1 MNKAHTILGVAVAFC
16 VLALIA
22 SPVTAALQKGE
33 DSGRWGASGL
43 LDRLEE
49 QGCDVSGIRAAIE
62 AGDQE
67 TARTL
72 MQQFMEEHKDELP
85 APPERAPVQEPGM
98 RITAHLD
105 RLEEQGCDVSGIRA
119 AIEAGD
125 QETARTLMQQFME
138 EHKDELPAPPEGRPE
153 GHCKRHST
161 NQETV
166 ETDHRLGIIERVPG
180 INPGL
185 SIA

>member
-85 APPERAPVQEPGM
+85 APPE
-98 RITAHLD
+98 
-105 RLEEQGCDVSGIRA
+105 
-119 AIEAGD
+119 
-125 QETARTLMQQFME
+125 
-138 EHKDELPAPPEGRPE
+138 GRPE